1 MITRNQPGRAFRVAA
16 SLALPAWAL
25 SLIVHLALLAMLFT
39 IVGTSGKNPQPSE
52 EVEHELTIQLSP
64 DAPPPLFD
72 PQPAPSAP
80 AAAATPPA
88 LEPPLIVGLDPVE
101 GLNTPA
107 RPAVRSSR
115 SAGDL
120 DAALSVPQVRL
131 PGPANAVETKFFGT
145 PGRGAKFVYVI
156 DRSASM
162 NLALPLARTE
172 LIASLH
178 LLPPTVEYQIVY
190 YDLTPRLLE
199 FEGKT
204 GMLPATQENKTRT
217 ARLLDTLRPEG
228 GTDHV
233 RALKQALTLNPQIIY
248 FLTDADELKP
258 QQVQEL
264 TQRNQRGSNSRIH
277 CIELSSGS
285 APRGITP
292 MQTLAR
298 DNRGEYRTVDVSS
311 LPKR

>member
-1 MITRNQPGRAFRVAA
+1 LVA

-25 SLIVHLALLAMLFT
+25 SLILHLALVALLFT
-39 IVGTSGKNPQPSE
+39 VVGTSGKNLQPTE
-52 EVEHELTIQLSP
+52 EVEHELTIKLSQ
-64 DAPPPLFD
+64 DASPPLFD
-72 PQPAPSAP
+72 PTPAPNPPAASAP
-80 AAAATPPA
+80 PPA
-88 LEPPLIVGLDPVE
+88 LEVPSIVGRDAVE
-101 GLNTPA
+101 GPAAPLNPVV
-107 RPAVRSSR
+107 RPSGTA
-115 SAGDL
+115 AADL

-131 PGPANAVETKFFGT
+131 PGPANAVETRFFGT

-162 NLALPLARTE
+162 NVALPLARTE
-172 LIASLH
+172 LIASLQ

-199 FEGKT
+199 FEGKP

-217 ARLLDTLRPEG
+217 ARLLDALRPEG
-228 GTDHV
+228 GTDHI
-233 RALKQALTLNPQIIY
+233 RALKRALTLNPQIIY

-264 TQRNQRGSNSRIH
+264 TQLNQRGSNSRIH
-277 CIELSSGS
+277 CIELSAGPV
-285 APRGITP
+285 PRGITP

-298 DNRGEYRTVDVSS
+298 DNRGEYRAVDVSS
-311 LPKR
+311 LPSR